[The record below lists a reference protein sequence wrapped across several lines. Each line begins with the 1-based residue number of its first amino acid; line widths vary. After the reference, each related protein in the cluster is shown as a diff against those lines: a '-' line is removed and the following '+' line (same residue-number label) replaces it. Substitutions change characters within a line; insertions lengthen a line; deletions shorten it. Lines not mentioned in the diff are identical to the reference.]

1 MLDERVKMLMEK
13 DKDLM
18 RAREVIIKYRAAK
31 AITKEPKRGLRKKPF
46 VAEGD
51 GVEGD

>member
-1 MLDERVKMLMEK
+1 MNERVKMLIER

-18 RAREVIIKYRAAK
+18 RAREVIIKYKAAK
-31 AITKEPKRGLRKKPF
+31 ATAKEPKQGLRKKPF

-51 GVEGD
+51 GVERD